1 MPKIKNAKILILATD
16 GFEQSELDVPRE
28 KLKAVAQLVHVAAP
42 KERKEKQSIMG
53 WRDHDWGDPAAPKER
68 KEKQS
73 IMGWRDHDW
82 GDPVPVDVELSDAST
97 SLYDAI
103 VLPGGQMNP
112 DTLRK
117 NPEALALIKAF
128 LAEGKV
134 VAAICHAPWLLI
146 EANAVRGR
154 RATSYDSIKTDM
166 INAGANWLDEPVVAD
181 QGIVT
186 SRNPGDLEAFVAKII
201 EEVEEGKHERAVLAA

>member
-42 KERKEKQSIMG
+42 KERKEKGSIL
-53 WRDHDWGDPAAPKER
+53 
-68 KEKQS
+68 
-73 IMGWRDHDW
+73 GWRDHDW

-128 LAEGKV
+128 LADGKV

-166 INAGANWLDEPVVAD
+166 INAGANWRDEPVVAD

>member
-42 KERKEKQSIMG
+42 KERKEKGSIL
-53 WRDHDWGDPAAPKER
+53 
-68 KEKQS
+68 
-73 IMGWRDHDW
+73 GWRDHDW

-128 LAEGKV
+128 LADGKV

-146 EANAVRGR
+146 EAGVVEGR
-154 RATSYDSIKTDM
+154 TLTAFESIRTDLK
-166 INAGANWLDEPVVAD
+166 NAGANVVNEEVVVDE
-181 QGIVT
+181 GLVT
-186 SRNPGDLEAFVAKII
+186 SRCPDDIPAFNAKMI
-201 EEVEEGKHERAVLAA
+201 EEFAEGRHDGQQAA

>member
-16 GFEQSELDVPRE
+16 GFEQSELDVPRK
-28 KLKAVAQLVHVAAP
+28 KLSEVAQLVHVAAP
-42 KERKEKQSIMG
+42 KERKQKDTITGWQS
-53 WRDHDWGDPAAPKER
+53 RDWGKAVK
-68 KEKQS
+68 
-73 IMGWRDHDW
+73 
-82 GDPVPVDVELSDAST
+82 VDAELSEVST
-97 SLYDAI
+97 SFYDAL

-112 DTLRK
+112 DSLRQ
-117 NPEALALIKAF
+117 NPEAMKLIKAF

-154 RATSYDSIKTDM
+154 RATSYKSIKTDM
-166 INAGANWLDEPVVAD
+166 INAGANWVDEPVVAD

-186 SRNPGDLEAFVAKII
+186 SRNPGDLDAFVAKII
-201 EEVEEGKHERAVLAA
+201 EEIEEGRHERATIAA

>member
-1 MPKIKNAKILILATD
+1 MPKISKAKILILATD

-42 KERKEKQSIMG
+42 KERKQKDSIMG
-53 WRDHDWGDPAAPKER
+53 WQNHDWGK
-68 KEKQS
+68 
-73 IMGWRDHDW
+73 
-82 GDPVPVDVELSDAST
+82 PVKVDVELSEVST
-97 SLYDAI
+97 ALYDAI

-112 DTLRK
+112 DTLRQ
-117 NPEALALIKAF
+117 NPDALKLIKTF

-146 EANAVRGR
+146 ETKAVRGR
-154 RATSYDSIKTDM
+154 KATSYNSIKTDM
-166 INAGANWLDEPVVAD
+166 LNAGANWVDEPAVAD
-181 QGIVT
+181 EGIVT

-201 EEVEEGKHERAVLAA
+201 EEIEEGKHDRAVLAA

>member
-16 GFEQSELDVPRE
+16 GFEQSELEVPRD

-42 KERKEKQSIMG
+42 KERKDKEAITG
-53 WRDHDWGDPAAPKER
+53 WQGKDWGK
-68 KEKQS
+68 
-73 IMGWRDHDW
+73 
-82 GDPVPVDVELSDAST
+82 PVAIDAELSEISANF
-97 SLYDAI
+97 YDAI

-112 DTLRK
+112 DSLRQS
-117 NPEALALIKAF
+117 NEAMALIKEF
-128 LAEGKV
+128 LASGKV

-154 RATSYDSIKTDM
+154 KATSYASIKTDL
-166 INAGANWLDEPVVAD
+166 INAGANWIDEAAVAD

-186 SRNPGDLEAFVAKII
+186 SREPNDLEAFVAKII
-201 EEVEEGKHERAVLAA
+201 EEIEEGKHERAVLAA